1 MEDEEQN
8 LRDTLIELDRLK
20 KESLTEYLAK
30 IPHID
35 KIERK
40 TFSTEGKGD
49 LFNRFFSHFEYEIS
63 LSVK

>member
-1 MEDEEQN
+1 MDEEDN

-40 TFSTEGKGD
+40 TFFYRRKRRS
-49 LFNRFFSHFEYEIS
+49 FNRFFSHFEYEIS

>member
-1 MEDEEQN
+1 MDEEDN
-8 LRDTLIELDRLK
+8 LRDTLIELDRVK
-20 KESLTEYLAK
+20 KESLTEYLTK
-30 IPHID
+30 IPHIG